1 MHYTLLSI
9 IIYCS
14 GIVTYIIISNV
25 INKIV
30 SIDSFNYT
38 SFEHFLI
45 TYPLSWISVIILI
58 ITTLIELLNNYY
70 KNKFIKG

>member
-1 MHYTLLSI
+1 MHYILLSI

-14 GIVTYIIISNV
+14 GIVTYIIISNI

-30 SIDSFNYT
+30 SKNSFNYT
-38 SFEHFLI
+38 SFEHLLI

-58 ITTLIELLNNYY
+58 ITTMVELLNNYY
-70 KNKFIKG
+70 KNKYC

>member
-1 MHYTLLSI
+1 MHYILLSI

-14 GIVTYIIISNV
+14 GIVTYIIISNI

-30 SIDSFNYT
+30 SKNSFNYT
-38 SFEHFLI
+38 SFESFLI

-58 ITTLIELLNNYY
+58 ITTLFELLNNYN
-70 KNKFIKG
+70 KNKYC